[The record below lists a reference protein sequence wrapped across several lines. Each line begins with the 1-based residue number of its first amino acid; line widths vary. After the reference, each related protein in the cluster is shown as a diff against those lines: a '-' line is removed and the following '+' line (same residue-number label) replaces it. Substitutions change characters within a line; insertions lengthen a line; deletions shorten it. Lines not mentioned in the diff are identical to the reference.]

1 MTAPTLRRRGSS
13 SKVNA
18 PAEARGY
25 RHLKHFAL
33 WLLTVTALS
42 GCATAHLYPIQG
54 PLASQTPPPIIKMA
68 VSGALNS
75 GTLSATLPN
84 GETCQGTWGLLRQD
98 DPTSNKMSAEWDLV
112 YGQGFFV
119 GHVLG
124 TPQFARASLTGN
136 QGTTLAIEFYRPG
149 QGSAASIIGIAQDNK
164 GNLFK
169 LTF

>member
-18 PAEARGY
+18 PAEAQGY

-33 WLLTVTALS
+33 WLLTITALS
-42 GCATAHLYPIQG
+42 GCATGHLYPIQG
-54 PLASQTPPPIIKMA
+54 PLASQTPPPIYKMA
-68 VSGALNS
+68 ISGALNS
-75 GTLSATLPN
+75 GSLSTTLPS
-84 GETCQGTWGLLRQD
+84 GEICQGTWGLLRQD
-98 DPTSNKMSAEWDLV
+98 DPTANKMSAQWDLV
-112 YGQGFFV
+112 YGPGFFV

-124 TPQFARASLTGN
+124 NAQFARASLTGN
-136 QGTTLAIEFYRPG
+136 QGTTLAIEFYKPG
-149 QGSAASIIGIAQDNK
+149 QGDVTTIKGIAQDNK

>member
-1 MTAPTLRRRGSS
+1 M
-13 SKVNA
+13 
-18 PAEARGY
+18 
-25 RHLKHFAL
+25 KHFAL
-33 WLLTVTALS
+33 WLLAVTALS

-124 TPQFARASLTGN
+124 TAQFARASLTGN